1 MAVIKILFTK
11 VYSELKIVLSKQY
24 MLNKDLN
31 KLVNRNYNLLDCPEC
46 LFFNGCLPSKIGAT
60 NVHILGQF
68 DNMNTSINL
77 HH

>member
-1 MAVIKILFTK
+1 MAVINILFTK
-11 VYSELKIVLSKQY
+11 VYSELQTVMSKQY
-24 MLNKDLN
+24 MLNEYLN

-46 LFFNGCLPSKIGAT
+46 LFFNGYLPSKIRAT

-68 DNMNTSINL
+68 DNMNTWINL